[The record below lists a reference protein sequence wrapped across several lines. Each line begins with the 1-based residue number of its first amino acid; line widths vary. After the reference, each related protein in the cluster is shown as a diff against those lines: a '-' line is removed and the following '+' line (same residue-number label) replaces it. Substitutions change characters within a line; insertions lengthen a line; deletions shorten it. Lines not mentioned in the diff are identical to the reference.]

1 MVDVIGKE
9 QHGLYSTCCTGR
21 KLLVVVEG
29 KLSSS
34 RTRGAVMARRKSL
47 ARICRVEFLAD
58 LLLASSATKA
68 LARYVFHLLFKSR
81 SSLTARERLAGAEKK
96 VSRGGKFLGGVR
108 RGSSRARPR

>member
-34 RTRGAVMARRKSL
+34 RTRGAVMARRKSR

-68 LARYVFHLLFKSR
+68 LARYVFHLF
-81 SSLTARERLAGAEKK
+81 
-96 VSRGGKFLGGVR
+96 F
-108 RGSSRARPR
+108 